1 MLKKQVLELVKI
13 FKELKDENIEL
24 ELKIVGDGPEFSRIS
39 RYIVNNNL
47 KKNIVLLGLRNKKQ
61 ISNILDNTDYLMSCS
76 KVETFGITITSQ
88 LQRESQIVLN
98 SGGPNDF
105 INNNN
110 SYLVESFID
119 LKNKIKNIVKN
130 PKNLI
135 EVK

>member
-1 MLKKQVLELVKI
+1 MLKKNKYWSSIKI

-76 KVETFGITITSQ
+76 KVETFGITIAKGQ
-88 LQRESQIVLN
+88 LQRSPRN
-98 SGGPNDF
+98 S
-105 INNNN
+105 
-110 SYLVESFID
+110 VEFWGAQ
-119 LKNKIKNIVKN
+119 
-130 PKNLI
+130 
-135 EVK
+135 